1 MDFGV
6 IADSVSNG
14 EAYPLVVVLADS
26 DIVVLSSDEVIES
39 IVDVV
44 FWVNVDESVST
55 YDISSAVKDV
65 VVGLLTDPI
74 SSVIDVDIIV
84 GLNVDDSF
92 EIVNFKGS
100 DDGVKSKVVKS
111 VVLDDDVSSCVDIA
125 VLLGAYNVE

>member
-39 IVDVV
+39 IVDVIIC
-44 FWVNVDESVST
+44 VNVDESVST
-55 YDISSAVKDV
+55 SDVSSAVKDV
-65 VVGLLTDPI
+65 VVWMLTDLI
-74 SSVIDVDIIV
+74 SGVIDVDIIV

-92 EIVNFKGS
+92 EIVKGS
-100 DDGVKSKVVKS
+100 NDGDKSKVVKS
-111 VVLDDDVSSCVDIA
+111 VL
-125 VLLGAYNVE
+125 